1 MFTSMDTTTLL
12 VIGLAIS
19 AGAYFMA
26 AAMDGV
32 MGSDGFGT
40 VPNMV
45 ILIAGSFVGLY
56 ATDYLHLPAY
66 TVTTQ
71 AVVGI
76 TGAFMSLAVLAT
88 LKSLANRFGY

>member
-1 MFTSMDTTTLL
+1 MFANIDTTTLL
-12 VIGLAIS
+12 IAGLLVS

-26 AAMDGV
+26 SAMDGV

-56 ATDYLHLPAY
+56 AFEYMHLPAY
-66 TVTTQ
+66 DATTQ
-71 AVVGI
+71 AIAGI
-76 TGAFMSLAVLAT
+76 TGAFACLAFLAT